1 MGRVRWR
8 IRGGRSLIGRVRVGG
23 AKNTAFKA
31 MIAALLA
38 DGPSVL
44 ENVPDVEDVRVVAR
58 AIEALG
64 GRAMRV
70 APTTWVIDP
79 RSLAEAHVSADPLER
94 TRASPLLMVPLMVR
108 FGEASVPRPGGDRI
122 GRRPLD
128 RVLAGLEALGAHVQ
142 EGGERLLVR
151 GTRLRGA
158 HYRFPKNTHTG
169 TEALLLAAVCAR
181 GETLLENAAQEP
193 EVDDLIAF
201 LNAMGARICRTDER
215 TIRIEGVSQLH
226 GARHRVM
233 PDRNEAVTFAC
244 AALATRGEVEIEDVR
259 PADVRAFLEV
269 LEEMGAGSRLRG
281 TTWRVWSRGPLRPV
295 VIRTAPHPGFMT
307 DWQPLIA
314 PVLTQAD
321 GTSVIH
327 ETVFENRFHYARELQ
342 RMGARIEFFNPPLE
356 DPETVYNFNLD
367 DDRPEF
373 FHAIRI
379 FGPTP
384 LRSARVSAADI
395 RGGAALVIA
404 ALAAQGESVVEGIE
418 HLERGYDRLDVALR
432 SLGAEIERVE
442 EETLQSDLAE
452 R

>member
-1 MGRVRWR
+1 MGLVRWR
-8 IRGGRSLIGRVRVGG
+8 IRGGRPLHGRVRVSG
-23 AKNTAFKA
+23 AKNTAFKV

-38 DGPSVL
+38 DSPSIL
-44 ENVPDVEDVRVVAR
+44 ENVPDVEDVHLVAC

-64 GRAMRV
+64 GRAMRL
-70 APTTWVIDP
+70 APTTWVVDP
-79 RSLAEAHVSADPLER
+79 RPLSESHVVVCSLER
-94 TRASPLLMVPLMVR
+94 TRASSLLLVPLLVR
-108 FGEASVPRPGGDRI
+108 FGEALVPEPGGDRI

-128 RVLAGLEALGAHVQ
+128 RALAGLEALGAHVEKRGKQ
-142 EGGERLLVR
+142 LLVR
-151 GTRLRGA
+151 ATQLRGA
-158 HYRFPKNTHTG
+158 RYRFPKNTHTG
-169 TEALLLAAVCAR
+169 TEILLLAAACAQ

-201 LNAMGARICRTDER
+201 LNAMGARICRTSER
-215 TIRIEGVSQLH
+215 TIRIEGGVQLR

-244 AALATRGEVEIEDVR
+244 AALATKGEVEIEEVR
-259 PADVRAFLEV
+259 ATDVRAFLEV
-269 LEEMGAGSRLRG
+269 LEEIGAGSAHCE
-281 TTWRVWSRGPLRPV
+281 TTWRVWYRGPLRSV

-314 PVLTQAD
+314 PVLTQAE
-321 GTSVIH
+321 GVSIIH

-342 RMGARIEFFNPPLE
+342 RMGARIEFFNPPVE
-356 DPETVYNFNLD
+356 NPDAVYNFNLE

-384 LRSARVSAADI
+384 LHPAMVRAMDI

-404 ALAAQGESVVEGIE
+404 ALATHGESVVEGIE
-418 HLERGYDRLDVALR
+418 HLKRGYERLDVALR
-432 SLGAEIERVE
+432 ALGAEIERE
-442 EETLQSDLAE
+442 EG
-452 R
+452 